1 MLPLE
6 GYRVVNF
13 GWQWSAPHLGA
24 LMADCGAEV
33 IKVESN
39 SRMDIFRRLSLLD
52 PLAGNPFHVW
62 NHGVLGITANLKEPR
77 AVELIKRLVA
87 ESDVVVENYPPRVMA
102 ELGLD
107 YERMREVRP
116 DIVMLSLPAAGQY
129 GPLKDVMTY
138 GPSLGALTGLHSMLG
153 YLDGEPAFEYCFTDP
168 VASVTG
174 VFLILAALRHRNR
187 TGEGQFIDMAQAE
200 ATTCLLGEAVME
212 YGMNGRV
219 MGFQENRS
227 RWMAPHNNYPC
238 RGEDEWVSI
247 AVKTEEEWRG
257 LCEATGN
264 APWARDERFIDCF
277 SRLRH
282 QEELDGLVSEWT
294 LGHTKYEVAALLQGA
309 GVAAAPVIGEE
320 EQYWDPH
327 HRARETYQQVDY
339 PGGAIG
345 VPVCNTPWCLS
356 HTPLSIQRS
365 APMLGQHNDYVYGEL
380 LGLSAD
386 ERARLAEENV
396 LF

>member
-13 GWQWSAPHLGA
+13 GWQWAAPQLGT
-24 LMADCGAEV
+24 LLVDCGAEV
-33 IKVESN
+33 IKVESS
-39 SRMDIFRRLSLLD
+39 SRMDIFRRISLLD
-52 PLAGNPFHVW
+52 PLSGNPFHVW
-62 NHGVLGITANLKEPR
+62 NHGVLGITANLKEPK
-77 AVELIKRLVA
+77 AVELIKMLVA
-87 ESDVVVENYPPRVMA
+87 KSDVVIENYPPRVMR

-107 YERMREVRP
+107 YEHLREVKL
-116 DIVMLSLPAAGQY
+116 DIIMISMPAAGQY
-129 GPLKDVMTY
+129 GPLRDVMTY

-168 VASVTG
+168 VAAATG
-174 VFLILAALRHRNR
+174 AFVILAALRHRNT

-212 YGMNGRV
+212 YSMNGRV

-238 RGEDEWVSI
+238 IGEDKWVSI
-247 AVKTEEEWRG
+247 AVKTEEEWQAFTKAIG
-257 LCEATGN
+257 EPEWTKNEKFA
-264 APWARDERFIDCF
+264 DSF

-282 QEELDGLVSEWT
+282 QEELDRLVAGWT
-294 LGHTKYEVAALLQGA
+294 RNYTQYEVTAILQRA
-309 GVAAAPVIGEE
+309 GVAAAPVMSEE

-327 HRARETYQQVDY
+327 HRARETYELFDY

-345 VPVCNTPWCLS
+345 VPVNNTPWKFSL
-356 HTPLSIQRS
+356 TPVKIQRS
-365 APMLGQHNDYVYGEL
+365 APMMGEHNDYVYGEL
-380 LGLSAD
+380 LGLSK
-386 ERARLAEENV
+386 EEIARLTEEQV
-396 LF
+396 FY